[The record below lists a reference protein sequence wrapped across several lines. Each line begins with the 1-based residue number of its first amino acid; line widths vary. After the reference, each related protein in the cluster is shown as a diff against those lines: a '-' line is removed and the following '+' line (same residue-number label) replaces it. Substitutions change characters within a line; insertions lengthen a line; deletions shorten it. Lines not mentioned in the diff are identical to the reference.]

1 MSLYLL
7 TFIQRCATILLYK
20 CLFFIEGMVVMDVND
35 SRQAVLNVRVSGNTK
50 RILRELAKKY
60 MAELGT
66 KVSQSQAVEMAIAE
80 AARKRSVS

>member
-1 MSLYLL
+1 M
-7 TFIQRCATILLYK
+7 
-20 CLFFIEGMVVMDVND
+20 VMDVND